1 MSEQTRT
8 VQNGLG
14 GKLLTPI
21 FYKGLFFCERG
32 FRLTYRACL
41 YQFEILLSSEK
52 FYCGA
57 FSFFILPYHLKCGTI
72 QVSKIHSFSHASFFC
87 IIENAIFP
95 VITAFFEDLAGK
107 NHTYDLH
114 YSNLDFPCNYRLF
127 CKIDR
132 EKSYLCIECII

>member
-52 FYCGA
+52 SCFSINNLSLSFHFY
-57 FSFFILPYHLKCGTI
+57 FSQYSDKQH
-72 QVSKIHSFSHASFFC
+72 
-87 IIENAIFP
+87 
-95 VITAFFEDLAGK
+95 DL
-107 NHTYDLH
+107 
-114 YSNLDFPCNYRLF
+114 F
-127 CKIDR
+127 
-132 EKSYLCIECII
+132 

>member
-52 FYCGA
+52 SYCGA
-57 FSFFILPYHLKCGTI
+57 FFFLYIALPSQMWY
-72 QVSKIHSFSHASFFC
+72 
-87 IIENAIFP
+87 N
-95 VITAFFEDLAGK
+95 ITQ
-107 NHTYDLH
+107 
-114 YSNLDFPCNYRLF
+114 
-127 CKIDR
+127 
-132 EKSYLCIECII
+132 